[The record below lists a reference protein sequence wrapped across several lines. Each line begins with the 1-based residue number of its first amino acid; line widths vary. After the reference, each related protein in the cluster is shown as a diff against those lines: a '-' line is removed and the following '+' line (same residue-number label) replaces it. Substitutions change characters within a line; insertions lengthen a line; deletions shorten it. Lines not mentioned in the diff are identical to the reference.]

1 MSSLNTTT
9 YEDKENIYK
18 SRVTLLKILD
28 ERGYD
33 VERFKKISPIEI
45 LAALQTSN
53 KSDKK
58 DIIKTLDFEASL
70 KSKIALAS
78 SVPDSKC
85 IVRYL
90 MKTSAGTLKTYFD
103 TDAFEPYESTEVI
116 IMLMDNITDI
126 HHQIA
131 VEQFKKK
138 KLRVSFFMISHLT
151 FDPRDHYLVPKHTI
165 VNSEEHDQ
173 LKKDLNITG
182 FGKLPI
188 IRYHI
193 DPIVRVIGAVPGDVI
208 RIVRASPSAGIYT
221 FYRYVV

>member
-1 MSSLNTTT
+1 MTSLNTT

-18 SRVTLLKILD
+18 SRVVLLKILD

-45 LAALQTSN
+45 LAALQASN
-53 KSDKK
+53 RSDKK
-58 DIIKTLDFEASL
+58 DIIKTLDFEAYL
-70 KSKIALAS
+70 KDKKAS
-78 SVPDSKC
+78 AMPDSSKC

-90 MKTSAGTLKTYFD
+90 MKTSAGVLKTYFD
-103 TDAFEPYESTEVI
+103 ADAFEPHESTEVI
-116 IMLMDNITDI
+116 MMLMDNITDI

-131 VEQFKKK
+131 VEQYKKK

-165 VNSEEHDQ
+165 VDSEEHEQ

-193 DPIVRVIGAVPGDVI
+193 DPITRVIGAVPGNVI
-208 RIVRASPSAGIYT
+208 RIVRASPSAGTYM